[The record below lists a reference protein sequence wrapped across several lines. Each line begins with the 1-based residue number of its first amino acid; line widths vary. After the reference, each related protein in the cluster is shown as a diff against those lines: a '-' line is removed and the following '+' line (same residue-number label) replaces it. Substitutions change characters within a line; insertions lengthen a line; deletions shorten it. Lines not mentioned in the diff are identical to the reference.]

1 MVVLW
6 FAQSTDGKKV
16 LGSVLI
22 LGLCGVCLF
31 FALVSMK
38 LCCNP
43 SGKQL
48 TVYIHLRLLNL
59 R

>member
-6 FAQSTDGKKV
+6 FAQSTDGKKF

-31 FALVSMK
+31 FALVK

-48 TVYIHLRLLNL
+48 TVYVHLRLLNL